1 MNVVFYEKEDGT
13 IPIVE
18 FLDFL
23 DAKMYAK
30 VSRTIRLL
38 EVKGHQLRAPHSK
51 ELADGIMELRISF
64 GGNITRV
71 LYFFIVGDTAVL
83 TNGFVKKTQQT
94 PPQEIA
100 RAKEYR
106 EDYRRRNPS

>member
-1 MNVVFYEKEDGT
+1 
-13 IPIVE
+13 
-18 FLDFL
+18 
-23 DAKMYAK
+23 
-30 VSRTIRLL
+30 
-38 EVKGHQLRAPHSK
+38 
-51 ELADGIMELRISF
+51 MELRISF

>member
-1 MNVVFYEKEDGT
+1 MARLNLSVL
-13 IPIVE
+13 P
-18 FLDFL
+18 LDSL

-38 EVKGHQLRAPHSK
+38 EVNGHQLRAPHSK
-51 ELADGIMELRISF
+51 ELTDGIMELRISF

>member
-1 MNVVFYEKEDGT
+1 M
-13 IPIVE
+13 E
-18 FLDFL
+18 FLDSL

-38 EVKGHQLRAPHSK
+38 ELKGHQLRAPHSK
-51 ELADGIMELRISF
+51 ELTDGIMELRISF

-83 TNGFVKKTQQT
+83 TNGFVKKTRQT

>member
-1 MNVVFYEKEDGT
+1 M
-13 IPIVE
+13 E
-18 FLDFL
+18 FLDSL

-38 EVKGHQLRAPHSK
+38 ELKGHQLRAPHSK
-51 ELADGIMELRISF
+51 ELTDGIMELRISF

>member
-1 MNVVFYEKEDGT
+1 MARLNLSVL
-13 IPIVE
+13 P
-18 FLDFL
+18 LDSL

-38 EVKGHQLRAPHSK
+38 EVNGHQLRAPYSK
-51 ELADGIMELRISF
+51 ELTDGIMELRISF

>member
-1 MNVVFYEKEDGT
+1 MAWLNLSVL
-13 IPIVE
+13 P
-18 FLDFL
+18 LDSL

-38 EVKGHQLRAPHSK
+38 EVNGHQLRAPHSK
-51 ELADGIMELRISF
+51 ELTDGIMELRISF

-71 LYFFIVGDTAVL
+71 LYFFIAGDTVVL

>member
-1 MNVVFYEKEDGT
+1 MARLNLSVL
-13 IPIVE
+13 P
-18 FLDFL
+18 LDSL

-51 ELADGIMELRISF
+51 ELTDGIMELRISF

>member
-1 MNVVFYEKEDGT
+1 MARLNLSVL
-13 IPIVE
+13 P
-18 FLDFL
+18 LDSL

-38 EVKGHQLRAPHSK
+38 EVNGHQLRAPHSK
-51 ELADGIMELRISF
+51 ELTDGIMELRISF

-83 TNGFVKKTQQT
+83 TNGLVKKTQQI

>member
-1 MNVVFYEKEDGT
+1 MARLNLSVL
-13 IPIVE
+13 P
-18 FLDFL
+18 LDSL

-38 EVKGHQLRAPHSK
+38 EVNGHQLRAPHSK
-51 ELADGIMELRISF
+51 ELTDGIMELRISF
-64 GGNITRV
+64 GGYITRV

>member
-1 MNVVFYEKEDGT
+1 MARLNLSVL
-13 IPIVE
+13 P
-18 FLDFL
+18 LDSL

>member
-1 MNVVFYEKEDGT
+1 
-13 IPIVE
+13 
-18 FLDFL
+18 
-23 DAKMYAK
+23 
-30 VSRTIRLL
+30 
-38 EVKGHQLRAPHSK
+38 
-51 ELADGIMELRISF
+51 MELRISF
-64 GGNITRV
+64 GGYITRV

>member
-1 MNVVFYEKEDGT
+1 MARLNLSVLPVDS
-13 IPIVE
+13 
-18 FLDFL
+18 L